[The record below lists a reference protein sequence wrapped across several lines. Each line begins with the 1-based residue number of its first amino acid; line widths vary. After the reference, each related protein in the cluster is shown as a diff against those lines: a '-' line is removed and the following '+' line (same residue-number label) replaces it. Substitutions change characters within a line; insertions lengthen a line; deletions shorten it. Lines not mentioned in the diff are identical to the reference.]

1 MTDINLQPLFQFPET
16 VDTLISY
23 LEATRKALRTG
34 QVEPIR
40 HFLEVRLQGKK
51 DREYLLAVMTKWITL
66 LRMGQGETVQ
76 GKQELMGRMPIGFVQ
91 SRLRDKV
98 VLQRV
103 IEPKKA
109 FTDKSRTPLKTVP
122 VSSQIRAEKR
132 NVKLALE
139 SFTIPSSKVK
149 EFGLTFGMARILLRA
164 GLEELAVSDDGLA
177 SMPTGFA
184 TTNADGVREEVT
196 YFELIEAIDQGMSE
210 PEAIE
215 DEGVYIRLSVS
226 TESIFIPSLMGLLM
240 KRIPHIIEML
250 EKLKYADKYPR
261 LLKAL
266 KAVQEVV
273 EVIQS
278 DK

>member
-1 MTDINLQPLFQFPET
+1 MADIDLKPLFQFPET

-23 LEATRKALRTG
+23 LEATRKAMRTG

-40 HFLEVRLQGKK
+40 HFLQVRLQEKK
-51 DREYLLAVMTKWITL
+51 DREHLLAVTTKWITL
-66 LRMGQGETVQ
+66 LRMGQGETVE
-76 GKQELMGRMPIGFVQ
+76 GKQELMGHMPVGYVQ
-91 SRLRDKV
+91 SRFKDKV

-109 FTDKSRTPLKTVP
+109 FTDKTRTPLKTAP
-122 VSSQIRAEKR
+122 VSSQTRTEKR
-132 NVKLALE
+132 NVKLGLE

-149 EFGLTFGMARILLRA
+149 EFGLTFGIARVLLRA
-164 GLEELAVSDDGLA
+164 GLEELAISDDGLA
-177 SMPTGFA
+177 SMPSGI
-184 TTNADGVREEVT
+184 TTTDADGVREDLT
-196 YFELIEAIDQGMSE
+196 YFELVEMIEQSTEE
-210 PEAIE
+210 PEEIE
-215 DEGVYIRLSVS
+215 DEGNYTRLSVG
-226 TESIFIPSLMGLLM
+226 TESMFIPSLIGLLI
-240 KRIPHIIEML
+240 KRIPAIIKML
-250 EKLKYADKYPR
+250 EQPKYADKYPR